1 MGDNYLFAQF
11 KEKQYLC
18 LQMEPIT
25 TELIQRLNKG
35 DVSAF
40 DTIYHTYY
48 LYLCSIAVYY
58 VHDRD
63 VAAQIVNDVFLSF
76 WQHREAIVLPV
87 LGYLR
92 RSVRNAVLNYLQS
105 HLYNTGTLLLTD
117 GKLWDYVQENVL
129 SKDDPLET
137 LNNKELHDLVAKQ
150 VETLPPRCRAIFKA
164 YMFDNLDYE
173 EIAQKEQISISTV
186 RVQMKIAL
194 DRLRKELHLPVWII
208 VLLIS

>member
-1 MGDNYLFAQF
+1 
-11 KEKQYLC
+11 
-18 LQMEPIT
+18 MEPIT
-25 TELIQRLNKG
+25 IELIQRLNKG
-35 DVSAF
+35 DVNAF

-58 VHDRD
+58 VHNRD
-63 VAAQIVNDVFLSF
+63 VAAQIVNDVFLTF
-76 WQHREAIVLPV
+76 WKHHETIAFPV

-105 HLYNTGTLLLTD
+105 HLYNTRILLLTED
-117 GKLWDYVQENVL
+117 KLWDYVQENVL

-137 LNNKELHDLVAKQ
+137 LNNKELHDMVVKQ

-173 EIAQKEQISISTV
+173 EIAEREQISISTV

-194 DRLRKELHLPVWII
+194 DRLRERLRMPVWII
-208 VLLIS
+208 ILLLS